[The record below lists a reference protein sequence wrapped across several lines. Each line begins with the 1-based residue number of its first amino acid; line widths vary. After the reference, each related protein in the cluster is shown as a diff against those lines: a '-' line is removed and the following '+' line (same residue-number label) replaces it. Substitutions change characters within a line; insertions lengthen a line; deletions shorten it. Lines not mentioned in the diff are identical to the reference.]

1 MVDLRKPS
9 VSLGFP
15 VYNEEKTVEGVLR
28 EAEHLMAKSGLDYE
42 IIVCNDG
49 STDTSLDI
57 IKRVDGQFSNI
68 RVINHPRN
76 LGIRETF
83 EDLYKEARKDFV
95 FVNAT
100 DRQWDTA
107 ILLDMLPLVKDGDI
121 IIASRKNKPYTPLRR
136 FISWFFNMVPILLF
150 GVRTF
155 DAGAVKLMKREIVGR
170 FTLVSR
176 SPFSEAERLIRAAKA
191 GYRIVEYPV
200 SVSPRTSGQSHAIK
214 INTLFSAL
222 ADVLRIWVSMR
233 FGKRKEYS
241 DIRQK

>member
-1 MVDLRKPS
+1 MGEVRKPS

-15 VYNEEKTVEGVLR
+15 VYNEEKTVDGVLR
-28 EAEHLMAKSGLDYE
+28 EAEHLMADSGLDYE

-57 IKRVDGQFSNI
+57 IKKVAGQFPNI
-68 RVINHPRN
+68 RVINHSRN

-83 EDLYKEARKDFV
+83 EDLYKEARKEFV

-107 ILLDMLPLVKDGDI
+107 ILLDMFSLVKDGDI
-121 IIASRKNKPYTPLRR
+121 IVASRKNKPYTPLRR
-136 FISWFFNMVPILLF
+136 FISWFFNVVPTLLF

-155 DAGAVKLMKREIVGR
+155 DAGAVKLMKREIIGR
-170 FTLVSR
+170 FKLVSR

-200 SVSPRTSGQSHAIK
+200 SVSPRASGRSHAIK

-222 ADVLRIWVSMR
+222 VDVFRIWVSLYLE
-233 FGKRKEYS
+233 KRKECS
-241 DIRQK
+241 NIR